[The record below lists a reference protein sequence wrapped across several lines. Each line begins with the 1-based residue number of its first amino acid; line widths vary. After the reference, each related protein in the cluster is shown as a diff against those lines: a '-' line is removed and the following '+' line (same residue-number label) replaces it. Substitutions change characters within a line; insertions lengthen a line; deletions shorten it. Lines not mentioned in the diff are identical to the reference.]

1 MRRPRG
7 AGDGDQAGG
16 DELALADVEGDGG
29 SRGGGCG
36 GGAEHGASIPPGR
49 SRGEE
54 AGWRRGEAAAN
65 GRGEVDRTAIVV
77 LQLAGEGR
85 LSLDDTR
92 RAVAFGADPNSGAIS
107 IRQLLNHTSAI
118 FSFDK
123 DPRVLARTART

>member
-1 MRRPRG
+1 M
-7 AGDGDQAGG
+7 
-16 DELALADVEGDGG
+16 
-29 SRGGGCG
+29 
-36 GGAEHGASIPPGR
+36 
-49 SRGEE
+49 
-54 AGWRRGEAAAN
+54 
-65 GRGEVDRTAIVV
+65 DRTAIVV

-92 RAVAFGADPNSGAIS
+92 RAVASGADPNSGAIS